1 MVRGAVIGAVVCAML
16 AIGARPLFAQ
26 EKTIMA
32 PEGSS
37 TDLQERLASYW
48 RPVAVPD
55 LKPNVPPTKLP
66 LAPETIGNWAAA
78 QAFVPESARD
88 AFSRNGFAVTDA
100 LEAEKVETFYETVRR
115 MGLPVFVTSDSLLH
129 LYHVQFGETLR
140 QIEET
145 KFYDDLLA
153 LTKTLETESARI
165 MNDSAKDGREAAAVQ
180 LCVSYFAVAEKLLD
194 ERASAPETA
203 GIQDELKLIADHAG
217 FAASPLFK
225 YQEDYSQYV
234 PRGHYTRSEKLQ
246 RYFKAMMWYGRMAFL
261 IKGKTPATPDALI
274 SEEEAKIQTLAA
286 LMVSDMLQRAQLPD
300 GRKAQQV
307 WDTIYSVTAYYVG
320 FSDDLTVTDYR
331 YAQSE
336 MKVPA
341 GKSRSPGTVVIVN
354 EKWLAFQSFI
364 ATHFCAPEIYGGTG
378 ETAGPAPAIATEAD
392 LNKALAATQGMRF
405 MGQRFVPDSYVMGRL
420 VYPTVGEFTAGEK
433 APFTRVMSAGGPIR
447 GFPRGLDVMAILGSA
462 RAGQILHSLGDDAYA
477 GYDNE
482 LDKLRARLG
491 ALSEAEWNRNMYWSW
506 LGCLRALPAP
516 APQGYPT
523 FMRSTAW
530 TDKQLN
536 AALGSWAQLRHDTIL
551 YAKQSYTMR
560 ATAMAPVRTRME
572 EGYVE
577 PVPELYAR
585 LLALTRM
592 SLKGLD
598 DMKVLDDAGR
608 DRLTALDG
616 ILQRLLDIS
625 VRELRNEK
633 LDASDY
639 EFIRSFG
646 AQLKSAVAGVDSE
659 GLETMR
665 VADVHTDTNSGQAL
679 EEATGRLRGI
689 AVAYPMPDGGT
700 VVGFGPVF
708 SYYEFKQP
716 MSERLTDEAWKLL
729 LRSPN
734 APKPAM
740 DQWPMSR

>member
-1 MVRGAVIGAVVCAML
+1 MVRRAVIGAAVCAML
-16 AIGARPLFAQ
+16 AMGARPLFAQ
-26 EKTIMA
+26 EKVATA
-32 PEGSS
+32 SEGDS
-37 TDLQERLASYW
+37 TGLQERLASYW

-55 LKPNVPPTKLP
+55 FKPSVPATKPP

-78 QAFVPESARD
+78 QAFVPESERD
-88 AFSRNGFAVTDA
+88 ALSRNGFALTDA
-100 LEAEKVETFYETVRR
+100 LGAEKVETFYETVRR
-115 MGLPVFVTSDSLLH
+115 MGLPAFITSDSLLH

-153 LTKTLETESARI
+153 LTDALENESIYLPRQGG
-165 MNDSAKDGREAAAVQ
+165 DRTFAAQQ
-180 LCVSYFAVAEKLLD
+180 LCCAYLVVAHALLD
-194 ERASAPETA
+194 PKPPTLPVLPDATA
-203 GIQDELKLIADHAG
+203 EIALIEAHAG
-217 FAASPLFK
+217 FAASPLFE
-225 YQEDYSQYV
+225 YREDYSQYV

-274 SEEEAKIQTLAA
+274 SEEEAKTQTLAA
-286 LMVSDMLQRAQLPD
+286 LDISDMLEKTQLPD
-300 GRKAQQV
+300 GRKAREV
-307 WDTIYSVTAYYVG
+307 WDAIYSVTAYYVG
-320 FSDDLTVTDYR
+320 FSDDLTPADYR
-331 YAQSE
+331 DALSRLPITEGRNPLNTVSEHWFELQKAVAQL
-336 MKVPA
+336 
-341 GKSRSPGTVVIVN
+341 R
-354 EKWLAFQSFI
+354 
-364 ATHFCAPEIYGGTG
+364 APEIYGGTG
-378 ETAGPAPAIATEAD
+378 ETAGPPPAIATEAD
-392 LNKALAATQGMRF
+392 LNKALATTQGMRF

-420 VYPTVGEFTAGEK
+420 VYPTVGEFTGGDK
-433 APFTRVMSAGGPIR
+433 APFTEAMSAGGPVR
-447 GFPRGLDVMAILGSA
+447 GFPRGLDVLAVLGSTRA
-462 RAGQILHSLGDDAYA
+462 RQILHALGDDAYS
-477 GYDNE
+477 GYEKE
-482 LDKLRARLG
+482 LDRLRARFG
-491 ALSEAEWNRNMYWSW
+491 APSEADWNRNMYWSW
-506 LGCLRALPAP
+506 LGCLRALSAP
-516 APQGYPT
+516 APDGYPT

-551 YAKQSYTMR
+551 YAKQSYTMI
-560 ATAMAPVRTRME
+560 ATAMAPRQTRME

-598 DMKVLDDAGR
+598 DMKVLDDTGR
-608 DRLTALDG
+608 ERLTALDE

-633 LDASDY
+633 LDAGDY
-639 EFIRSFG
+639 EFIRSF
-646 AQLKSAVAGVDSE
+646 AAELKSAVAGVDNE
-659 GLETMR
+659 GLETMM
-665 VADVHTDTNSGQAL
+665 VADVHTDANSGQAL

-689 AVAYPMPDGGT
+689 AVAYPMPNGGT

-716 MSERLTDEAWKLL
+716 ISDRLTDAAWKLL
-729 LRSPN
+729 LGGPD

-740 DQWPMSR
+740 DQWPMSK

>member
-1 MVRGAVIGAVVCAML
+1 MVRGAVIGAAVCAML
-16 AIGARPLFAQ
+16 AICARPLFAQ
-26 EKTIMA
+26 EKTTMA

-115 MGLPVFVTSDSLLH
+115 RGLPVFVTSDSLLH

-140 QIEET
+140 QIEER
-145 KFYDDLLA
+145 KFHDDLLA
-153 LTKTLETESARI
+153 LTRALESKSA
-165 MNDSAKDGREAAAVQ
+165 SLAAKDRVVSEREFAAREI
-180 LCVSYFAVAEKLLD
+180 CVGYFAVAECLLA
-194 ERASAPETA
+194 EQAKEPALPAVRK
-203 GIQDELKLIADHAG
+203 ELDLIAAHAG

-234 PRGHYTRSEKLQ
+234 PRGHYTRSEKLR
-246 RYFKAMMWYGRMAFL
+246 RYFKAMMWHGRMAFL

-274 SEEEAKIQTLAA
+274 SEEDAKTQTLAA
-286 LMVSDMLQRAQLPD
+286 LDISDMLQTTQLPD
-300 GRKAQQV
+300 GRKAREV
-307 WDTIYSVTAYYVG
+307 WDAIYAVTAYYVG
-320 FSDDLTVTDYR
+320 FSDDLAPADYR
-331 YAQSE
+331 DARSKLRIAGDGSPANVIAHQWSELQKAVAQL
-336 MKVPA
+336 
-341 GKSRSPGTVVIVN
+341 R
-354 EKWLAFQSFI
+354 
-364 ATHFCAPEIYGGTG
+364 APEIYGGTG
-378 ETAGPAPAIATEAD
+378 DITGPAPSIATEAD

-420 VYPTVGEFTAGEK
+420 VYPTVGEFTGGEK
-433 APFTRVMSAGGPIR
+433 APFTRVMSAAGPVR

-462 RAGQILHSLGDDAYA
+462 RARQILHSLGDDAYS

-482 LDKLRARLG
+482 LDKLRARFG

-516 APQGYPT
+516 APDGYPT

-551 YAKQSYTMR
+551 YAKQSYTMI
-560 ATAMAPVRTRME
+560 ATAMGPVRTRME

-616 ILQRLLDIS
+616 ILQRLLDVS

-646 AQLKSAVAGVDSE
+646 AQLKSAVAGVDNE

-689 AVAYPMPDGGT
+689 AVAYPMPDGST

-740 DQWPMSR
+740 DQWPMSK